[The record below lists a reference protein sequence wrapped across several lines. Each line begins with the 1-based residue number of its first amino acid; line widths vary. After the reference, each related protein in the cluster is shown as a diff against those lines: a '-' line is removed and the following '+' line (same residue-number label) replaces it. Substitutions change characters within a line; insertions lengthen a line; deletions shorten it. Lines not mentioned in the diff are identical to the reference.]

1 MSNETLDQPGKVADL
16 VAKSS
21 LDPEALPLIQPT
33 MTARQAV
40 AALVTGGRFT
50 DAIRLAARALPRRE
64 AVWWACQCFR
74 ASPAESDTPAQ
85 VTAVDLAEKWV
96 VKPTEE
102 GRRAAGDAAELA
114 QIGTAAGQI
123 AMAAFWSGGS
133 LAPPKMATVP
143 PAEHLLSV
151 AVGNA
156 AILAGVRL
164 GPKLAEATYQRF
176 VALAIDVAEGKN
188 RWKEERA
195 PTPTPVRPV
204 PPRR

>member
-1 MSNETLDQPGKVADL
+1 MSNETLDQPGKAAEL
-16 VAKSS
+16 AAKSS
-21 LDPEALPLIQPT
+21 LEEGAQALILPA
-33 MTARQAV
+33 MTARQAMTALL
-40 AALVTGGRFT
+40 AAGRHR
-50 DAIRLAARALPRRE
+50 DALRLAARTLPRRE

-85 VTAVDLAEKWV
+85 ILAVDLAEKWV
-96 VKPTEE
+96 FEPTEE
-102 GRRAAGDAAELA
+102 GRRAAGDAAEPA
-114 QIGTAAGQI
+114 QIATAAGQI

-143 PAEHLLSV
+143 PAEHLLPV

-164 GPKLAEATYQRF
+164 GPTLAEAAYQRF
-176 VALAIDVAEGKN
+176 VALAVDVAEGKN
-188 RWKEERA
+188 RWKEERS
-195 PTPTPVRPV
+195 PTPSTARPT

>member
-1 MSNETLDQPGKVADL
+1 MSNETLDQPGKATEL
-16 VAKSS
+16 ATKSS
-21 LDPEALPLIQPT
+21 LEDGALALVLPA
-33 MTARQAV
+33 MTARQALT
-40 AALVTGGRFT
+40 ALLEAGRHR
-50 DAIRLAARALPRRE
+50 DALRLAARTLPRRE

-74 ASPAESDTPAQ
+74 ASSAESDTPAQ
-85 VTAVDLAEKWV
+85 VLAVDLAEKWV
-96 VKPTEE
+96 AKPTEE
-102 GRRAAGDAAELA
+102 GRRAAGGAAEPA
-114 QIGTAAGQI
+114 QVATAAGQI

-143 PAEHLLSV
+143 PAEHLLPM

-195 PTPTPVRPV
+195 PTPTPVRAV